1 MQFGVQ
7 DTKGVDIKYL
17 TILVTTFDGMKTY
30 YNFSNDLESA
40 FAHISNHLVETYP
53 HTNTIAVEA
62 INTEIDELPENL
74 DEIPEVSGD
83 DFTFKKTNDSVE
95 MWFRYGDGDI
105 FVTINDVTSEL
116 S

>member
-7 DTKGVDIKYL
+7 DTKGVDMKYL

-53 HTNTIAVEA
+53 HVNMIAVEA
-62 INTEIDELPENL
+62 IKRELPEYL
-74 DEIPEVSGD
+74 DEIPEVSRR
-83 DFTFKKTNDSVE
+83 FH
-95 MWFRYGDGDI
+95 I
-105 FVTINDVTSEL
+105 
-116 S
+116 